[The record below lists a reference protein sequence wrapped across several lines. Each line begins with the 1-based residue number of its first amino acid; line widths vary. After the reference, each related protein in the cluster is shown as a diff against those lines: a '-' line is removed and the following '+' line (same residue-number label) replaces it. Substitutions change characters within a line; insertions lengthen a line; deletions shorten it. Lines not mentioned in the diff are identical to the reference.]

1 MKRTPVL
8 LFSCSRNVRLNLVD
22 IRNGTF
28 YKEHPAHTSPSVNPP
43 LFPNLTINIPAGY
56 ISQPQGR
63 SRARNQAHW
72 AVIGTSACTTFLEIL
87 RGSHLCFP
95 PEARSYPYL
104 ASSYIDDSKDHQLR
118 IPSRAIQYV
127 GFNDGQGQASRG
139 GITGAYLSARY
150 ESRREET
157 DWSLLQYLKGETELN
172 PTRPARE
179 NQVDKKTLKKAI
191 KDLRLQKLLDM
202 PVSNLSNGQTR
213 RARIAKALLKKPK
226 LLLLDE
232 PFMGLDP
239 PTLVSLSNMLLE
251 LSRRADPV
259 ILLGLRPQDPI
270 PVWVN
275 RLAVL
280 GQDHTVSLIG
290 SKKNVLHGV
299 RRWQDLV
306 SNAPSGESPGE
317 VSNDEDI
324 RRIVAR
330 YGRPPSGIGMKL
342 TAEGISSSK
351 EFSSEATP
359 AFENSWRK
367 AMRARPGTESK
378 DVHLVDLLV
387 RASEKMIPQAATS
400 VSPSAQIEPTGTS
413 TSPSPSPQ
421 SRELGSPLIELQ
433 AVTVKYGSKVVLGHG
448 PGLTYTIRQGTRLAL
463 LGPNGSGKTT
473 LLSLLTSDH
482 PQSYSLP
489 IQFFGRSRLPSPGT
503 PGLSLWEIQARIGHS
518 APEVHAFFP
527 KNLSVRRVLESAWAD
542 TYAGKPTLDAER
554 NSKVDAFLRFWQSE
568 LRQDRVSGDNDS
580 SLDWASD
587 KNTHAFGTLPFS
599 AQRLLLLLR
608 AIIKEPD
615 IVVLDEAFSGL
626 SAETRDKTME
636 FLEHGLKTPEFQG
649 LTPTQALV
657 VVSHV
662 KEEIP
667 PVVDEWLRL
676 PGEDEVVESGRGVE
690 EGGTERG
697 YIRTNDGWM
706 KVWGLGK

>member
-8 LFSCSRNVRLNLVD
+8 LFSCSSSLRLNLVD
-22 IRNGTF
+22 IRHGTF
-28 YKEHPAHTSPSVNPP
+28 YKEHPAHTSPTVNPP
-43 LFPNLTINIPAGY
+43 LFPNLSINVPAVLP
-56 ISQPQGR
+56 QPKGNPPVK
-63 SRARNQAHW
+63 NQTHW

-95 PEARSYPYL
+95 PDARSYPYL
-104 ASSYIDDSKDHQLR
+104 ASSYIDDTKDHQLR

-127 GFNDGQGQASRG
+127 GFNDGQGQASKG
-139 GITGAYLSARY
+139 GVTGAYLSARY

-172 PTRPARE
+172 PSRPAKE
-179 NQVDKKTLKKAI
+179 SHVDKKTLNKAI

-213 RARIAKALLKKPK
+213 RAKIAKALLKKPK

-239 PTLVSLSNMLLE
+239 PTLVSLSNMLLD
-251 LSRRADPV
+251 LSRRADPI

-270 PVWVN
+270 PVWIS

-290 SKKNVLHGV
+290 LKKNVLHSL

-306 SNAPSGESPGE
+306 SNGSFGRSSEE
-317 VSNDEDI
+317 VNNHEDI
-324 RRIVAR
+324 RRIVNQF
-330 YGRPPSGIGMKL
+330 GHPPSGIGMKL
-342 TAEGISSSK
+342 TADGISPFK
-351 EFSSEATP
+351 EFSSEISPTA
-359 AFENSWRK
+359 EKSWRR
-367 AMRARPGTESK
+367 AMGTRTGKEK
-378 DVHLVDLLV
+378 QDDRLIDLIL
-387 RASEKMIPQAATS
+387 RASEQNIPPATS
-400 VSPSAQIEPTGTS
+400 TVSPSAPLEPSSTS
-413 TSPSPSPQ
+413 SSPSPSSQP
-421 SRELGSPLIELQ
+421 RELGSPLIDLQ

-448 PGLTYTIRQGTRLAL
+448 AGLTYTIRQGTRLAL

-503 PGLSLWEIQARIGHS
+503 PGLSLWEIQERIGHS

-527 KNLSVRRVLESAWAD
+527 KHLTVRRVLESAWAD
-542 TYAGKPTLDAER
+542 TYAGKPILTPER
-554 NSKVDAFLRFWQSE
+554 EGKVDAFLRFWQSE
-568 LRQDRVSGDNDS
+568 LRQDRVPNDS
-580 SLDWASD
+580 DDSLDWASD
-587 KNTHAFGTLPFS
+587 KNTHAFGALPFS
-599 AQRLLLLLR
+599 AQRLLLFLR

-626 SAETRDKTME
+626 SAETRDKTMD
-636 FLEHGLKTPEFQG
+636 FLEHGLKTPVFQG
-649 LTPTQALV
+649 LKPTQALV

-676 PGEDEVVESGRGVE
+676 PGEDEVVETGRGVE
-690 EGGTERG
+690 GGHTERG